1 MPEKEEKL
9 KSNLAM
15 NLQYLRIRHK
25 LSQVSL
31 AKHLGISLAVSP
43 TMNPEGIYPQR
54 TYYVPWLCISDT
66 PWRNC

>member
-9 KSNLAM
+9 KANLAM
-15 NLQYLRIRHK
+15 NLQYLRIRHNCRK
-25 LSQVSL
+25 FHWRSILGFPHAVSL
-31 AKHLGISLAVSP
+31 